1 MQTVNGKLIAT
12 DRQELDLAKEQIL
25 KLDQR
30 CQQLE
35 RENITWKREK
45 SDVMLAVSSIK
56 SLTTKVG
63 LIEQRNKLL
72 VGAFND
78 YKNRQQ
84 SFWAISIASGCVVL
98 AVFGYSLVSRPASL
112 GDSQRAEI
120 SKSVDG

>member
-25 KLDQR
+25 KLDRR

-35 RENITWKREK
+35 SEIITWKREK
-45 SDVMLAVSSIK
+45 SEVVLAVNSIK
-56 SLTTKVG
+56 SLTTKVD
-63 LIEQRNKLL
+63 LVEKRNKLL

-84 SFWAISIASGCVVL
+84 SFWAIAIASGCVVL
-98 AVFGYSLVSRPASL
+98 AVFGYSLASRPAL
-112 GDSQRAEI
+112 PEGSQRAEI
-120 SKSVDG
+120 SKNVDG

>member
-12 DRQELDLAKEQIL
+12 ERQELDLAKEQIL

-35 RENITWKREK
+35 REMITWKREK
-45 SDVMLAVSSIK
+45 SEVVLAVSSIK

-78 YKNRQQ
+78 HTNRQQ
-84 SFWAISIASGCVVL
+84 SFWAITIATGCVVL
-98 AVFGYSLVSRPASL
+98 AMFG
-112 GDSQRAEI
+112 
-120 SKSVDG
+120 

>member
-56 SLTTKVG
+56 SLTTKVD
-63 LIEQRNKLL
+63 LVEKRNKLL

-78 YKNRQQ
+78 HKNRQQ
-84 SFWAISIASGCVVL
+84 SFWAIAIASGCVVL
-98 AVFGYSLVSRPASL
+98 AVFGYSLVSRPSL
-112 GDSQRAEI
+112 PKGSQRAEI

>member
-12 DRQELDLAKEQIL
+12 ERQELDLAKEQIL

-35 RENITWKREK
+35 SEIITWKREK
-45 SDVMLAVSSIK
+45 SEVVLAVNSIK
-56 SLTTKVG
+56 SLTTKVD
-63 LIEQRNKLL
+63 LVEKRNKLL

-84 SFWAISIASGCVVL
+84 SFWAIAIVSGCVVL
-98 AVFGYSLVSRPASL
+98 AGFGYSVASRPAL
-112 GDSQRAEI
+112 PEGSQSTAI
-120 SKSVDG
+120 GIQN